1 MTTNVPLPSFG
12 DAGFTSPEELDIRDG
27 VFADI
32 NTAFGGNL
40 NPSPSTPQGQLA
52 TSFAAIIGAFND
64 LFVDFTNQV
73 DPAYASGRMQDAI
86 ARIYF
91 LSRQGATP
99 TVVTARCYGATGVVI
114 TVGALA
120 KATDGTIYQ
129 ALTSETIS
137 VAGYADVQFGAL
149 TPGPIACP
157 AGSLNMIYRTIPG
170 WDSVENLT
178 DGIPGQEQEST
189 ADFEE
194 RRALSVAQNAVGIL
208 PAVRAAVLGVP
219 GVVDAYVTENDTGT
233 DEVIGSQTVLAHSI
247 YVAVEGGTD
256 EDVALAI
263 WGKKPPGCAYSGS
276 TTVTVE
282 DDNSGYVTP
291 PTYDVSFQR
300 AAALAVNV
308 VVQIANR
315 PDVPSNVV
323 AQVQAAVAAKFPDV
337 AKIAQTVFASEFVCP
352 VAALGGWARVVAITV
367 NGVASQ
373 GVGINQFPTLG
384 TVTVSLV

>member
-1 MTTNVPLPSFG
+1 MPTFG
-12 DAGFTSPEELDIRDG
+12 DTGFTSPAELDILAG
-27 VFADI
+27 VLADI
-32 NTAFGGNL
+32 NGAFGGNMNTGL
-40 NPSPSTPQGQLA
+40 STPQGQLS
-52 TSFAAIIGAFND
+52 TSLAAIIGAFND

-91 LSRQGATP
+91 LAREGATP

-114 TVGALA
+114 NAGALA

-129 ALTSETIS
+129 ALTSGTIS
-137 VAGYADVQFGAL
+137 ISGYVDLQFAAL
-149 TPGPIACP
+149 VSGPIACP
-157 AGSLNMIYRTIPG
+157 AGSLNTIYRTIPG

-178 DGIPGQEQEST
+178 DGTPGQEQEST

-194 RRALSVAQNAVGIL
+194 RRSLSVAQNAVGIL

-219 GVVDAYVTENDTGT
+219 GVVDAYVTENNTGS
-233 DEVIGSQTVLAHSI
+233 DVVIGSQTVLAHSI
-247 YVAVEGGTD
+247 YVSVEGGTD
-256 EDVALAI
+256 EDVARAI
-263 WGKKPPGCAYSGS
+263 WNKKPPGCDYSGS
-276 TTVTVE
+276 TTVTIE
-282 DDNSGYVTP
+282 DTNSGYVTP

-300 AAALAVNV
+300 AADLAINF

-315 PDVPSNVV
+315 PDVPSDAA
-323 AQVQAAVAAKFPDV
+323 AQVEAAIDAKFPDV
-337 AKIAQTVFASEFVCP
+337 AKIAQTVFASAFVCP
-352 VAALGGWARVVAITV
+352 VAALGDWARIVAVTV

-373 GVGINQFPTLG
+373 GVGINQFPTRG

>member
-1 MTTNVPLPSFG
+1 MTTNVPMPTFG
-12 DAGFTSPEELDIRDG
+12 NTGFTSPAELAILAG
-27 VFADI
+27 VLADI
-32 NTAFGGNL
+32 NGAFGGNMNTGL
-40 NPSPSTPQGQLA
+40 STPQGQLA
-52 TSFAAIIGAFND
+52 TSLAAVIGAFND

-91 LSRQGATP
+91 LAREGATP

-114 TVGALA
+114 PVGALA

-129 ALTSETIS
+129 ALTSGAIP
-137 VAGYADVQFGAL
+137 VAGYVDIQFGAL
-149 TPGPIACP
+149 TAGPIACP
-157 AGSLNMIYRTIPG
+157 AGSLNTIYRTILG
-170 WDSVENLT
+170 WDSIENLT
-178 DGIPGQEQEST
+178 DGTPGQEQEST

-208 PAVRAAVLGVP
+208 PAVRAAVLGVS
-219 GVVDAYVTENDTGT
+219 GVVDAYVTENNTGS
-233 DEVIGSQTVLAHSI
+233 DVVVGSQTILARSI

-256 EDVALAI
+256 DDVAKAI
-263 WGKKPPGCAYSGS
+263 WSKKPPGCAYSGS
-276 TTVTVE
+276 TTVVVE
-282 DDNSGYVTP
+282 DDNSGYVSP

-315 PDVPSNVV
+315 PDVPSDAA
-323 AQVQAAVAAKFPDV
+323 AQVQAAVAAKFPDL
-337 AKIAQTVFASEFVCP
+337 AKIGQTVFASALVCP
-352 VAALGGWARVVAITV
+352 IGALGDWARISVVTV
-367 NGVASQ
+367 NGVASV
-373 GVGINQFPTLG
+373 GAGINQFPTLG